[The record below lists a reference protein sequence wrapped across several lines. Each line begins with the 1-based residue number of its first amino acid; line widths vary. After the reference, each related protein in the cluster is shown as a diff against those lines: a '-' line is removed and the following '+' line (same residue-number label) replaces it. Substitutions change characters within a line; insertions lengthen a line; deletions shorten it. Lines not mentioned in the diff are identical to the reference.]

1 MSGEA
6 QLFDVRE
13 PGEAANGML
22 TDAQLVPLSE
32 LQQVRVAHPNCCPHV
47 SHGCLLTCAPP

>member
-47 SHGCLLTCAPP
+47 SYGCLLTCEPP